1 MTTKQGEVQNRHS
14 NTKLCCCTWSTLRD
28 VFTYSKGHKL
38 QRNLTPALP
47 SPSPTMGNK
56 MQQIW
61 HPVPDTSEEKN
72 HNRQFQC
79 ARPVF
84 KPSHRFT
91 STSAE
96 PFYIK
101 DYSSS
106 CAEVSFFT
114 ASPNSRA
121 SLGCLSEPHTDLL
134 PLTAPMATEETKTQ
148 AENPEKS
155 QIAFPLNVHQDV
167 DCTEVQNTQ
176 QNSDL
181 STLLTLANAL

>member
-1 MTTKQGEVQNRHS
+1 MEYFERGLYILQGPQAPEKPHP
-14 NTKLCCCTWSTLRD
+14 ST
-28 VFTYSKGHKL
+28 
-38 QRNLTPALP
+38 
-47 SPSPTMGNK
+47 
-56 MQQIW
+56 
-61 HPVPDTSEEKN
+61 PVPQPNNGKQNAADLASSTCGGKN

-96 PFYIK
+96 LFYIK

-121 SLGCLSEPHTDLL
+121 SLGCLSELLPHTDLL